1 MYPKV
6 GGHSVFGPE
15 ALGTH
20 LTFSA
25 GVTELGWSYRGDL
38 SPCFTHAAWSSSI
51 RLVYRQ
57 SWGWREEAGGEA
69 GRCYGHVCISK
80 TRREDDWKKGLQWIF
95 SHCWRIHVWFCLA
108 LLHSQ
113 ASVFTRPENHSPLPP
128 FFFVFLLFCSPAS
141 PHSCFLYYFIS
152 VSESLSLPPPLSHSS
167 SFLLPSF
174 SFSLPPSL
182 FLPLPIFACATF
194 NWSDMPCGKLCL
206 CVLEQALLV
215 MAVIPDAR
223 GGV

>member
-1 MYPKV
+1 M
-6 GGHSVFGPE
+6 
-15 ALGTH
+15 GTH

-25 GVTELGWSYRGDL
+25 GVTELGWSYGGDL
-38 SPCFTHAAWSSSI
+38 SPCSTHAAWWALSGLYTG
-51 RLVYRQ
+51 RV
-57 SWGWREEAGGEA
+57 GGGGGDTGGE
-69 GRCYGHVCISK
+69 
-80 TRREDDWKKGLQWIF
+80 REGTGWELLRACLHLQNKEKGWKKKDYSGYFLTVEGCMCDVTL
-95 SHCWRIHVWFCLA
+95 HCYILRPVYSRAQKIIVFW
-108 LLHSQ
+108 LH
-113 ASVFTRPENHSPLPP
+113 
-128 FFFVFLLFCSPAS
+128 FFVFLLFSSLAS

-152 VSESLSLPPPLSHSS
+152 VSGSLSLPPPLSLSS
-167 SFLLPSF
+167 SFFLPSF

-194 NWSDMPCGKLCL
+194 NCSDMPCGKLCL